1 MRLLPP
7 ARATIALAL
16 VAVLALGACSDDESS
31 SPTSTTPTPTSAA
44 PTSAVPTT
52 ATSSPTSS
60 ATSAPT
66 SSTASTSTTIAY
78 DPGEVCTLGTN
89 PDCIDPNDTG
99 EGVYLIGG
107 AACMAAARD
116 NATSTA
122 ICIDLDRDG
131 RAGYPDRG

>member
-7 ARATIALAL
+7 VRATIALAL
-16 VAVLALGACSDDESS
+16 VALLALGACSDDESS
-31 SPTSTTPTPTSAA
+31 SPTSTAPTPTSAA

-60 ATSAPT
+60 ATS
-66 SSTASTSTTIAY
+66 STASPSTTIAY

-107 AACMAAARD
+107 AACMAAARE